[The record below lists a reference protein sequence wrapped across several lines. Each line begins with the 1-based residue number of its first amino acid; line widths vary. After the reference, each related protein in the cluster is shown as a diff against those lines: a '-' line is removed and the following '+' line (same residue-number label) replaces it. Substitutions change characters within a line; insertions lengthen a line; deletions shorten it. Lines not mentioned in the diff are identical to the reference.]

1 MLFIYHYLPIS
12 GKPVRLFGFRSNP
25 QHRSK
30 SYTVYNIYIYTHQYL
45 QMWNQTTHDFK
56 PQQVLVVRI
65 VCQLWSQELLSFQ
78 RRPAASQMLQLLQYG
93 VSGDQRSECG
103 CFPSSKNNWLVLL
116 DMFFFHLTWDPI
128 EEHFFQGIETI
139 QRITCSRSA
148 SPTLH
153 SERTLMKSPPMVW
166 NGPLGRRIPRWQ
178 GQLSVR
184 GT

>member
-30 SYTVYNIYIYTHQYL
+30 SYTVYNIYIYTSVSSDVKSNHARF
-45 QMWNQTTHDFK
+45 QTTAGIGCEDRMSA
-56 PQQVLVVRI
+56 LI
-65 VCQLWSQELLSFQ
+65 SGASFVSEKAS
-78 RRPAASQMLQLLQYG
+78 RFADAPAATVWSFRGPTIGMWLLPIVQKQLVGAFGY
-93 VSGDQRSECG
+93 V
-103 CFPSSKNNWLVLL
+103 
-116 DMFFFHLTWDPI
+116 FFHLTWDPI

-153 SERTLMKSPPMVW
+153 SERTLMKSPPMV
-166 NGPLGRRIPRWQ
+166 
-178 GQLSVR
+178 
-184 GT
+184 